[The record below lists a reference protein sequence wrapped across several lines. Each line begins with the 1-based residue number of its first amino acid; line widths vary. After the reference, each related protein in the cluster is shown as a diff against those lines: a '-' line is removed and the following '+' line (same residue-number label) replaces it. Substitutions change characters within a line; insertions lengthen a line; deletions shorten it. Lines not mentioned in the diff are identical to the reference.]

1 MRLSHE
7 TALAQLVGSIR
18 QLCGRTV
25 TPSYVGFQHSAPKVK
40 EPHRS
45 FFGCEIDFDAP
56 FDRVVLARD
65 PFELEPRG
73 ANAAIWSWLS
83 TQADAE
89 LAKLAPRPLA
99 QRVREEIGRALTLEA
114 VASMTSVAAT
124 LGVSERT
131 LRRALAAGG
140 VTFRTLTDEARR
152 DIAKTMLGR
161 EGTTI
166 TRVALEAGFADPS
179 AFTHACR
186 RWFGRSPSEIAQ
198 DAQRGRD
205 D

>member
-1 MRLSHE
+1 
-7 TALAQLVGSIR
+7 
-18 QLCGRTV
+18 
-25 TPSYVGFQHSAPKVK
+25 
-40 EPHRS
+40 
-45 FFGCEIDFDAP
+45 
-56 FDRVVLARD
+56 
-65 PFELEPRG
+65 
-73 ANAAIWSWLS
+73 
-83 TQADAE
+83 
-89 LAKLAPRPLA
+89 
-99 QRVREEIGRALTLEA
+99 
-114 VASMTSVAAT
+114 MTSVAAT

-198 DAQRGRD
+198 DAQRSRHD
-205 D
+205 